1 MSEEHL
7 PPGWSKH
14 WSNTWKKN
22 YWFHAKSGKQSWE
35 PPTGSEPESS
45 SNDVQTAGSKRGP
58 EADSS
63 KEHESKQRKL
73 ETQPSDPENTS
84 QASKPHEADTSAPR
98 AKPTSSTPPDP
109 SKAKKSSPEKPSKV
123 LFMNSLPILWLW
135 GLGVGLR
142 FFCRQSLPLRATCWD
157 HCSEA

>member
-1 MSEEHL
+1 MSEEPL

-45 SNDVQTAGSKRGP
+45 SDDVQAAGSKRGP
-58 EADSS
+58 ENVS
-63 KEHESKQRKL
+63 KEHESKQRKVD
-73 ETQPSDPENTS
+73 TQPSDPSNSS
-84 QASKPHEADTSAPR
+84 QPSKAHGADTVDSASR
-98 AKPTSSTPPDP
+98 EKQATSVPPDS

-123 LFMNSLPILWLW
+123 L
-135 GLGVGLR
+135 
-142 FFCRQSLPLRATCWD
+142 QSLLILILKSWILKL
-157 HCSEA
+157 